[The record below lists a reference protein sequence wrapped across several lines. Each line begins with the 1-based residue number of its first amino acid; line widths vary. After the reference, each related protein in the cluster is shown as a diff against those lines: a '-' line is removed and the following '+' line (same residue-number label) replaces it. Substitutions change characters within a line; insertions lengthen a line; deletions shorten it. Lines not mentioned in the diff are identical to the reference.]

1 MRIHTSKHFQQAL
14 GSVSWFS
21 RFRILCALLCSTT
34 LYAAGQKKITTWH
47 YNNGRTGAN
56 TTEKILTPS
65 NVKASTFGKLFSQLV
80 DGFIIGQPLYLPGVS
95 IPNQGIH
102 NIVYVATMNDTVYA
116 FDADSSTAPALWQ
129 TSLLS
134 YSPAGATPVPVS
146 VKGCATTTK
155 FTQVGVVSTPVIDA
169 AAGYLYLVAETY
181 ENANVVHRLHV
192 LNVTSGQERKG
203 SPITITASYTH
214 AGVSYPFVDT
224 HQMNRPGLL
233 LANGHVYIGF
243 GSPGCNG
250 SDQGWIMSYS
260 TSTLLQ
266 DGVFDDEPGGEWA
279 AIWQQGAGISA
290 DAAGRIY
297 AASGEGPFSAG
308 VDLPVS
314 VFKLAQG
321 TG

>member
-1 MRIHTSKHFQQAL
+1 
-14 GSVSWFS
+14 
-21 RFRILCALLCSTT
+21 
-34 LYAAGQKKITTWH
+34 
-47 YNNGRTGAN
+47 
-56 TTEKILTPS
+56 
-65 NVKASTFGKLFSQLV
+65 
-80 DGFIIGQPLYLPGVS
+80 
-95 IPNQGIH
+95 
-102 NIVYVATMNDTVYA
+102 
-116 FDADSSTAPALWQ
+116 
-129 TSLLS
+129 
-134 YSPAGATPVPVS
+134 
-146 VKGCATTTK
+146 
-155 FTQVGVVSTPVIDA
+155 
-169 AAGYLYLVAETY
+169 
-181 ENANVVHRLHV
+181 
-192 LNVTSGQERKG
+192 VTSGQERKG

-321 TG
+321 TGQLPLSDWFTPYNWQSLSSADLDLENAVMILPTQSGLHPYEAITVGKQGTIYLLDRRNMGHVCSTCTTADTQIVQEVASAVPETGSPTFWHHTVHFT

>member
-1 MRIHTSKHFQQAL
+1 
-14 GSVSWFS
+14 
-21 RFRILCALLCSTT
+21 
-34 LYAAGQKKITTWH
+34 
-47 YNNGRTGAN
+47 
-56 TTEKILTPS
+56 
-65 NVKASTFGKLFSQLV
+65 
-80 DGFIIGQPLYLPGVS
+80 
-95 IPNQGIH
+95 
-102 NIVYVATMNDTVYA
+102 
-116 FDADSSTAPALWQ
+116 
-129 TSLLS
+129 
-134 YSPAGATPVPVS
+134 
-146 VKGCATTTK
+146 
-155 FTQVGVVSTPVIDA
+155 
-169 AAGYLYLVAETY
+169 
-181 ENANVVHRLHV
+181 
-192 LNVTSGQERKG
+192 
-203 SPITITASYTH
+203 
-214 AGVSYPFVDT
+214 
-224 HQMNRPGLL
+224 MNRPGLL

-321 TG
+321 TGQLPLSDWFTPYNWQSLSSADLDLENAVMILPTQSGLHPYEAITVGKQGTIYLLDRRNMGHVCSTCTTADTQIVQEVASAVPETGSPTFWNQTVYFTGGASVQAYKVNQGLLVIPPSVDQAAGGGHTIITANGNADGILWSLSVSGVLWARDAQTLKVLYTTRQAANARDEVPPLAHFATAIEADGKVFIGTQNSLVVYGLLP